1 MTQDDQFTQ
10 FRNALYRTL
19 PWMADAIMDLIDAL
33 ASNQGCQSV
42 VALSESPEFRR
53 EHGSVFRAIAAL
65 RPKGGVRKEDLQAWE
80 QRLRRPIAPLLD
92 RPREGDPWVLSVDG
106 TPMARCHAPTLSD
119 RSYVHQA
126 QAVPGQRP
134 VTIGHEYSLAMLL
147 PARERAEPIWA
158 LPLAAARVSTST
170 SAVAVASEQI
180 EALVTDPRL
189 PMAKEL
195 TVAVADSHYSQAGF
209 VRSLASQPNL
219 VTLTRLHRSR
229 VLFRAP
235 EAKEP
240 GAPGRPLRYGA
251 KLRPGTTESLSLAT
265 EVLETTASIGKE
277 EQTAKIYRWND
288 LILKGEQDRR
298 TVSQPCDVVLVTV
311 YGQDGRPC
319 YSQDL
324 ALVLVGDRRREIA
337 SEAAFRYYRR
347 RFDQEHAHR
356 FLRRNLLLDRFQT
369 PETRSEEAWV
379 DLVILAYQT
388 LYAARHLVSS
398 VRRPWEPKVKPATD
412 LSPKSAPSLSPSQV
426 QRGIARVFAEFG
438 TPARPPRP
446 RGKPPG
452 WSLGAPRRRRRILP
466 LVKRGPPDR
475 RKQDKAA

>member
-1 MTQDDQFTQ
+1 MKQDDQWTQ

-42 VALSESPEFRR
+42 IALSESPQFRR
-53 EHGSVFRAIAAL
+53 VHGSVFKAIAAL
-65 RPKGGVRKEDLQAWE
+65 RAKGGVRKKALQARE
-80 QRLRRPIAPLLD
+80 QRLRRPIAPLLEH
-92 RPREGDPWVLSVDG
+92 PREGDPWVLSADG
-106 TPMARCHAPTLSD
+106 TPIARCHAPTLSD

-147 PARERAEPIWA
+147 PAREQGEPIWG
-158 LPLAAARVSTST
+158 LPLAAARVATST

-180 EALVTDPRL
+180 KALVTDPQL
-189 PMAKEL
+189 PMAEEL

-209 VRSLASQPNL
+209 VGPLASQPNL
-219 VTLTRLHRSR
+219 VTLTRLRRSR
-229 VLFRAP
+229 VLYRAP
-235 EAKEP
+235 EAKTP
-240 GAPGRPLRYGA
+240 GTSGRPKRYGA
-251 KLRPGTTESLSLAT
+251 KLRPGTAESLSQAT
-265 EVLETTASIGKE
+265 ENMALTVNIGKE
-277 EQTAKIYRWND
+277 ERTVEIYRWND
-288 LILKGEQDRR
+288 LILKGQHEQR

-311 YGQDGRPC
+311 CGRDGRPC

-337 SEAAFRYYRR
+337 AEAAFRIYRR

-356 FLRRNLLLDRFQT
+356 VLRRNLLLDRFQT

-379 DLVILAYQT
+379 DLVILAYQM
-388 LYAARHLVSS
+388 LYAAHHLVSS
-398 VRRPWEPKVKPATD
+398 VRRPWEPKVTTGAD
-412 LSPKSAPSLSPSQV
+412 LPSKSAPRLSSSQV
-426 QRGIARVFAEFG
+426 QRGIARVFVEYG
-438 TPARPPRP
+438 TPARPPKP

-452 WSLGAPRRRRRILP
+452 WSTGTPRRRRRSLP
-466 LVKRGPPDR
+466 LVKRGPPDH
-475 RKQDKAA
+475 RKHDKAA